1 MSINLCKEKV
11 KASEILCSQYL
22 KQTAQADIIVPDVC
36 PDVLKVLRVSAKA
49 FITNRTIQQDRAYI
63 GGVIKLNLLYLPEDD
78 LCGKIKCINHSFD
91 FNHMEDVPGAKSG
104 MNLCVE
110 AECESATCELINSRK
125 LSVTCN
131 LGISIKITEETELE
145 LATSPEENS
154 CLCTRCTPLKI
165 LSASMDFDREMTIKE
180 TLSIPQGKPLPA
192 EILKIDAR
200 PSSCELK
207 TFDKRATLR
216 GDMLLTILYG
226 TENPEESPVE
236 FMEFSLPFTEVF
248 EISELKEN
256 FEIEQ
261 DIITKNIN
269 CNILNS
275 DTPSLDV
282 EILAGVFLKASE
294 TAEISVIDDAF
305 SEKENLE
312 IKKKACTVE
321 RFLDSFYVQLPQK
334 EIFEVPEYLPEIKKV
349 CDISLTPSVCDISI
363 SDGKIQVKGKT
374 SANLLYITSSSELPV
389 AGCEQEYDFCHS
401 FDLPCTCMDAVCEAK
416 VTPEH
421 ISYTLTGDRLI
432 ELRIITALSVK
443 CLSSDKTM
451 LIEEIQKTDV
461 EPETLPEIVI
471 YFTKTGDTL
480 WNIAKKYHISPDK
493 IAYDNDLAPNNLDTP
508 FKCGEK
514 IKIIL

>member
-11 KASEILCSQYL
+11 KASEILYSEYL

-36 PDVLKVLRVSAKA
+36 PDVLKVLRVSARA
-49 FITNRTIQQDRAYI
+49 FITNKTIQQDRVYI

-91 FNHMEDVPGAKSG
+91 FNHLEEVPGAKSG
-104 MNLCVE
+104 MHLLVE
-110 AECESATCELINSRK
+110 TECESANCELINSRK
-125 LSVTCN
+125 LSAVCN
-131 LGISIKITEETELE
+131 LGISIKVTEETELE
-145 LATSPEENS
+145 VATDSDDNS

-165 LSASMDFDREMTIKE
+165 LSAALDFDREMTVRE
-180 TLSIPQGKPLPA
+180 TLSIPQGKPMPG
-192 EILKIDAR
+192 EILKIDAH

-207 TFDKRATLR
+207 TFDGRATLR
-216 GDMLLTILYG
+216 GDMKLSILYG
-226 TENPEESPVE
+226 AENPEESPVE
-236 FMEFSLPFTEVF
+236 FLEFSLPFTEVF
-248 EISELKEN
+248 EIPELKEK
-256 FEIEQ
+256 FETEH

-269 CNILNS
+269 CNIINS

-282 EILAGVFLKASE
+282 EILLGVFLKASE
-294 TAEISVIDDAF
+294 TAEVSVIDDAF

-312 IKKKACTVE
+312 IRKKACTVE

-349 CDISLTPSVCDISI
+349 CDISLTPAVCDISI
-363 SDGKIQVKGKT
+363 SDGKIQVKGKAV
-374 SANLLYITSSSELPV
+374 ANLLYITASPELPV
-389 AGCEQEYDFCHS
+389 AGCQQEYDFCHS
-401 FDLPCTCMDAVCEAK
+401 FDLPCACENAVCEAK

-421 ISYTLTGDRLI
+421 ISYTLSGDRLI

-443 CLSSDKTM
+443 CLSADKTM
-451 LIEEIQKTDV
+451 LIEEIGESDEK
-461 EPETLPEIVI
+461 PETLPELVI
-471 YFTKTGDTL
+471 YFTKAGDTL

-493 IAYDNDLAPNNLDTP
+493 IAYDNDLAPNNLDMP

-514 IKIIL
+514 IKIIM

>member
-11 KASEILCSQYL
+11 KASEILCSEYL
-22 KQTAQADIIVPDVC
+22 KQTAQADIIVPDIC
-36 PDVLKVLRVSAKA
+36 PDVLKVLRVSARA
-49 FITNRTIQQDRAYI
+49 FITNKNIQQDRVYI
-63 GGVIKLNLLYLPEDD
+63 GGVIKVNLLYLPEDD

-91 FNHMEDVPGAKSG
+91 FNHMQEVPGAKAG
-104 MNLCVE
+104 MNLMVDT
-110 AECESATCELINSRK
+110 ECENITCELINSRK
-125 LSVTCN
+125 LSVRAE

-145 LATSPEENS
+145 FATGPDDNS

-165 LSASMDFDREMTIKE
+165 LSSSLDFDREMTIRE
-180 TLSIPQGKPLPA
+180 TLSIPQGKPIPG
-192 EILKIDAR
+192 EFLKIDAR

-207 TFDKRATLR
+207 TFDGRATLR
-216 GDMLLTILYG
+216 GDMKLSILYG
-226 TENPEESPVE
+226 GENPEESPVE
-236 FMEFSLPFTEVF
+236 FLEFSLPFTEVF
-248 EISELKEN
+248 DIAEMKEA
-256 FEIEQ
+256 FETEH

-269 CNILNS
+269 CNIINS

-305 SEKENLE
+305 SEKENLD
-312 IKKKACTVE
+312 IRKKACTVE

-349 CDISLTPSVCDISI
+349 CDISLAPSVCDISI
-363 SDGKIQVKGKT
+363 ADGKIQVKGKT
-374 SANLLYITSSSELPV
+374 VANLLYITSSPELPV
-389 AGCEQEYDFCHS
+389 AGCEQEYEFSHS
-401 FDLPCTCMDAVCEAK
+401 FDLPCACENAVCEAK

-451 LIEEIQKTDV
+451 LIEEIGETD
-461 EPETLPEIVI
+461 EKPETLPEILI

-493 IAYDNDLAPNNLDTP
+493 IAYDNDLSPNNLDMP
-508 FKCGEK
+508 FKNGEK
-514 IKIIL
+514 IKIIM